1 VKDLSASAL
10 QPLLA
15 IVVNYLATS
24 EGPPRMTPQLLALTA
39 NSFQCQWAV
48 YWRVQPGADCLRADE
63 IWTHGL
69 VDAGPL
75 EHDTRGRS
83 LGTSEGAV
91 GQACRMRKPIWTTVL
106 GLQMDIPR
114 SLDAQFVGFS
124 GGLWIPVQFDTAV
137 YGVIEVLGLDM
148 PPPSKESLELVEL
161 FGRSMGGLLE
171 RH

>member
-1 VKDLSASAL
+1 VKDLNASAL

-24 EGPPRMTPQLLALTA
+24 GRHPRITPQALALTA
-39 NSFQCQWAV
+39 NSFECQWAV
-48 YWRVQPGADCLRADE
+48 YWQIQPGADCLCAEE

-75 EHDTRGRS
+75 ERDTRGRS
-83 LGTSEGAV
+83 LASSEGAV
-91 GQACRMRKPIWTTVL
+91 GQAYRTRKPIWTTIL
-106 GLQMDIPR
+106 GLQMDLPR

-124 GGLWIPVQFDTAV
+124 GGLWIPVQFDTSV
-137 YGVIEVLGLDM
+137 YGVIELLGLDM

-161 FGRSMGGLLE
+161 FGRSIGGLLE
-171 RH
+171 RQ

>member
-1 VKDLSASAL
+1 
-10 QPLLA
+10 
-15 IVVNYLATS
+15 
-24 EGPPRMTPQLLALTA
+24 
-39 NSFQCQWAV
+39 
-48 YWRVQPGADCLRADE
+48 
-63 IWTHGL
+63 
-69 VDAGPL
+69 
-75 EHDTRGRS
+75 
-83 LGTSEGAV
+83 
-91 GQACRMRKPIWTTVL
+91 MRKPIWTTVL
-106 GLQMDIPR
+106 GLQMDLPR